1 MKEILKVAV
10 TGASGNLGYALLGML
25 GRGLVFGMKQPIQL
39 NLFDIPQQE
48 RKLEASVMEIQDCAL
63 PLVKNVIATSDLSV
77 AFKDIKAAFL
87 VGSVPRSKGMERKDL
102 LAKNV
107 LIFKEQGEALDKH
120 ACKDVRVL
128 VVGNP
133 ANTNAIICSHFASTI
148 PRSNFSAMMRLD
160 QNRATAQIANKLG
173 VPPSDVRNVFV
184 WGNHSQ
190 TQIPYA
196 GLGCVT
202 VDGMPKPIVQC
213 LDDCYL
219 NGEFVDTVANRGAAV
234 IEKREMSSAM
244 SAASAACDHMHD
256 WWHGTDPGEIVSMA
270 VYSDGSYC
278 SSEGTM
284 FSFPVTIEN
293 KEWSIVEGIQLTYDT
308 KSRIFKTAR
317 ELKAELLDALTLA
330 CGKSDVAKDAKKG
343 DKKDE
348 KKVQGKKD
356 DKKVEAKKDE
366 KKVDA
371 KKDEKKVEA
380 KKDQKKADA
389 KKDEKKVDA
398 KKDEKKVDSKKV
410 EAKKTESKKVDAKKD
425 DKKADVKKG
434 EKKPEKKAEAKKDDK
449 KDKKAEPKKEEKKVD
464 PKPEE
469 KPKK

>member
-25 GRGLVFGMKQPIQL
+25 GRGLVFGMRQPIQL
-39 NLFDIPQQE
+39 NLFDLPQQE
-48 RKLEASVMEIQDCAL
+48 QKLEASVMEIQDCAL
-63 PLVKNVIATSDLSV
+63 PLVKEVIATSDLSV

-87 VGSVPRSKGMERKDL
+87 VGSVPRSKDMERKDL

-107 LIFKEQGEALDKH
+107 LIFREQGEALDKH
-120 ACKDVRVL
+120 ACKDVKVL

-133 ANTNAIICSHFASTI
+133 ANTNALICSEYATTI
-148 PRSNFSAMMRLD
+148 PRENFSALMRLD
-160 QNRATAQIANKLG
+160 QNRATAQIANRLK

-184 WGNHSQ
+184 WGNHSA

-202 VDGMPKPIVQC
+202 VDGVPKPIVEC

-219 NGEFVDTVANRGAAV
+219 NGGFIDDVANRGAAV
-234 IEKREMSSAM
+234 IQKRQLSSAM

-256 WWHGTDPGEIVSMA
+256 WWHGTHPGEIVSMA

-293 KEWSIVEGIQLTYDT
+293 KEWSIVEGIQLSYDT

-317 ELKAELLDALTLA
+317 ELKAEKADALSFV
-330 CGKSDVAKDAKKG
+330 CGGKT
-343 DKKDE
+343 E
-348 KKVQGKKD
+348 KKE
-356 DKKVEAKKDE
+356 KVEAKKDE
-366 KKVDA
+366 KKVEP
-371 KKDEKKVEA
+371 KKDEKKVEV
-380 KKDQKKADA
+380 KKAEP
-389 KKDEKKVDA
+389 KKDEKKA
-398 KKDEKKVDSKKV
+398 EPKKPEPKKD
-410 EAKKTESKKVDAKKD
+410 
-425 DKKADVKKG
+425 
-434 EKKPEKKAEAKKDDK
+434 EKKAEAKKPEPKKADAQKPEPKKDDK
-449 KDKKAEPKKEEKKVD
+449 KPAPKKDDKKPEPKK
-464 PKPEE
+464 
-469 KPKK
+469 